1 MTAAFLYCGGYLEM
15 ISSALFTLSAVN
27 AKGIFGL
34 LYSVSRC
41 MNNASERRAHEF
53 EKALPKTAGVEVAE
67 RLNKVVASIVH
78 QRAEV

>member
-1 MTAAFLYCGGYLEM
+1 
-15 ISSALFTLSAVN
+15 
-27 AKGIFGL
+27 
-34 LYSVSRC
+34 

-53 EKALPKTAGVEVAE
+53 EKALPKTEGVEVAE